1 MSNILDI
8 HPFLESFTRAGMYN
22 ALPPQMKSRKEKRAT
37 LDKNGVSNWEKRNMD
52 TFESIARFQYM
63 QNRKLI
69 DNERLLNGEFIE
81 SDYLDSEED
90 DFDFSEPLNKLI
102 SDGKLPKFVKHYDMF
117 RSVIETQ
124 IGEFEQAP
132 DTFGVV
138 GKGSKIISDKEQ
150 VQLDMLNEYVE
161 AELNRTFQEYLQRN
175 QIEIPEE
182 FKSEEEEQAFNQQM
196 QSMKEARTPQ
206 EIAMYMKMNP
216 RHQFEIWGEEEL
228 QKQIERFNLKKL
240 RREEFREYLV
250 VGRRFREITTTKT
263 GLSVK
268 PLNYV
273 NVFYH
278 KSPNVQYVQNGDYAG
293 TIELG
298 SASYIIDKYGHQ
310 LTKEQILTFETMTNA
325 EFKESKVKTDFF
337 GNSVNY
343 LDTFGNPYN
352 TFLPSSS
359 NLLNRLAPSLGMN
372 YLSYGALLPPSYQ
385 GNNIYGNRLYVVTKA
400 YWKSYELVGRLCW
413 TNPSTGLFEVVE
425 VDEDFIVP
433 KYIKELPYHNMEKE
447 PEENTIVWMYKTIIM
462 EGSKINNNT
471 SGQNTHGIYFNIK
484 KCDYQPVSKDG
495 MFKPLPI
502 FGQIANNK
510 NTKSVSQVDLIKPYQ
525 FLYNVVLNKAYKILE
540 RSILP
545 FVAHDI
551 RTLPNQKDWGG
562 DENLIKW
569 IETGNATGVAP
580 LDTSPSNT
588 LGANQGGQ
596 FPRVIDLDTTPRIIQ
611 HLNIAA
617 AIRSLALSQ
626 LGFTP
631 ERLGDVSQ
639 SDTAT
644 GINVSVNKSFNATA
658 SWFTDFY
665 ELEREILNYQLQV
678 AQWLQAN
685 NKDYSAQFS
694 SSIFTQSLLKSNY
707 QDLTL
712 YDLEVYV
719 TNSQEELRKLE
730 LYKKLGMELNT
741 TNTPMSSR
749 MEMGSMTNAQRILEV
764 VKFEEAKALQREQQ
778 MQQFQQQ
785 QEQAKT
791 EMEKEKIRIQQ
802 EQFYAKIEAEKEIAF
817 IKAKGYMDSDVQDT
831 DANKIPDALEYE
843 KFQTQAANEVS
854 KLGLSQDK
862 LNIEREREN
871 NRRIEAQQKLALEQ
885 QKAALKEKEIIQS
898 GINSKIMGDKSK

>member
-1 MSNILDI
+1 MTVVDV

-22 ALPPQMKSRKEKRAT
+22 ALPPQMKSRKIKRAN
-37 LDKNGVSNWEKRNMD
+37 LDENGVSNWEKRNMD

-63 QNRKLI
+63 YNRKLI

-81 SDYLDSEED
+81 SDYLESD
-90 DFDFSEPLNKLI
+90 DEDFSEPLNKLI
-102 SDGKLPKFVKHYDMF
+102 ADGKLPKFVKHYDMF

-124 IGEFEQAP
+124 VGEFEQAP

-138 GKGSKIISDKEQ
+138 GKGEQILNDKMQ
-150 VQLDMLNEYVE
+150 IQLDMLNEYVE
-161 AELNRTFQEYLQRN
+161 AEFMKSFQEYLQKN
-175 QIEIPEE
+175 QVPIPEE
-182 FKSEEEEQAFNQQM
+182 FKSEEEQQAFQQQM
-196 QSMKEARTPQ
+196 EQMKQARTPQ

-216 RHQFEIWGEEEL
+216 RHQFEIWAEEEL
-228 QKQIERFNLKKL
+228 KKQIERFNLKKI
-240 RREEFREYLV
+240 RREEFKDFLV

-263 GLSVK
+263 GLSIK

-278 KSPNVQYVQNGDYAG
+278 KSPNVQYVQNGDYVG

-298 SASYIIDKYGHQ
+298 TASFIIDKYGHQ
-310 LTKEQILTFETMTNA
+310 LTKKQILTFETMSNSD
-325 EFKESKVKTDFF
+325 FKESRAKTDFF

-343 LDTFGNPYN
+343 LDVSGNPYN
-352 TFLPSSS
+352 TFLPTSS
-359 NLLNRLAPSLGMN
+359 NLLNNLAPNLGMN
-372 YLSYGALLPPSYQ
+372 HLSFGNLIPPNYS

-413 TNPSTGLFEVVE
+413 NNPVNGFMEVIE

-433 KYIKELPYHNMEKE
+433 SYIKELPFHNMENE
-447 PEENTIVWMYKTIIM
+447 PEINTIVWMYKTIIM

-471 SGQNTHGIYFNIK
+471 TGQNTHGIYFNIK
-484 KCDYQPVSKDG
+484 KCEYQPQSKDG

-510 NTKSVSQVDLIKPYQ
+510 NTKAVSQVDLIKPYQ

-562 DENLIKW
+562 DESLIKW

-580 LDTSPSNT
+580 MDTSPSNT
-588 LGANQGGQ
+588 LGANNGGQ

-617 AIRSLALSQ
+617 AIRGLALSQ

-644 GINVSVNKSFNATA
+644 GINVSVSKSFNATA
-658 SWFTDFY
+658 SWFTEFY
-665 ELEREILNYQLQV
+665 DLEREILNYQLQV
-678 AQWLQAN
+678 AQWLQSN

-694 SSIFTQSLLKSNY
+694 NSIFSQSLLKTNY
-707 QDLTL
+707 QNLTL
-712 YDLEVYV
+712 YDLDVYV

-764 VKFEEAKALQREQQ
+764 VKWEEMKASQREQQ
-778 MQQFQQQ
+778 IQEFQQQ

-791 EMEKEKIRIQQ
+791 ELEKEKIRIQQ
-802 EQFYAKIEAEKEIAF
+802 EQFYAKLEAEKEIAF
-817 IKAKGYMDSDVQDT
+817 IRSSGYKEDQDSDI
-831 DANKIPDALEYE
+831 NKIPDALEYE

-862 LNIEREREN
+862 LNIEREKEQ
-871 NRRIEAQQKLALEQ
+871 NRRMEAQQKLSVEQ
-885 QKAALKEKEIIQS
+885 QKVALKEKEIIQS

>member
-1 MSNILDI
+1 MILDV

-22 ALPPQMKSRKEKRAT
+22 ALPPQMKSRKEKRAN
-37 LDKNGVSNWEKRNMD
+37 LDENGVSNWEKRNMD

-81 SDYLDSEED
+81 SDYLESDEE
-90 DFDFSEPLNKLI
+90 DFSEPLNKLI
-102 SDGKLPKFVKHYDMF
+102 ADGKLPKFVKHYDMF

-124 IGEFEQAP
+124 VGEFEQAP

-138 GKGSKIISDKEQ
+138 GKGEQILNDKMQ
-150 VQLDMLNEYVE
+150 IQLDMLNEYVE
-161 AELNRTFQEYLQRN
+161 AEFTKSFQEYLQKN
-175 QIEIPEE
+175 QVPIPEE
-182 FKSEEEEQAFNQQM
+182 FKSEEEQQAFQQQM
-196 QSMKEARTPQ
+196 EQMKQARTPK

-216 RHQFEIWGEEEL
+216 RHQFEIWAEEEL
-228 QKQIERFNLKKL
+228 KKQIERFNLKKL
-240 RREEFREYLV
+240 RREEFKDFLV

-273 NVFYH
+273 NVFFH
-278 KSPNVQYVQNGDYAG
+278 KSPNVQYIQHGDYAG

-298 SASYIIDKYGHQ
+298 SASFIIDKYGHQ
-310 LTKEQILTFETMTNA
+310 LTKKQILTFETMSNT
-325 EFKESKVKTDFF
+325 EFKESRAKTDFF

-343 LDTFGNPYN
+343 LDFSGNPYN

-359 NLLNRLAPSLGMN
+359 NILNRLAPSLGMN
-372 YLSYGALLPPSYQ
+372 YLSYGNLIPPSYAN
-385 GNNIYGNRLYVVTKA
+385 NNIYGNRLYVVTKA

-413 TNPSTGLFEVVE
+413 NNPSNGLFEVLE

-433 KYIKELPYHNMEKE
+433 SYIKELPYHNMQNE
-447 PEENTIVWMYKTIIM
+447 PELNTIVWMYKTIIM

-484 KCDYQPVSKDG
+484 KCEYQPQSKDG
-495 MFKPLPI
+495 MFKSLPI

-562 DENLIKW
+562 DESLIKW

-580 LDTSPSNT
+580 MDTSPSNT
-588 LGANQGGQ
+588 LGANNGGQ

-617 AIRSLALSQ
+617 AIRGLALSQ

-644 GINVSVNKSFNATA
+644 GINVSVSKSFNATA
-658 SWFTDFY
+658 SWFTEFY
-665 ELEREILNYQLQV
+665 DLEKEILNYQLQV
-678 AQWLQAN
+678 AQWLQSN

-694 SSIFTQSLLKSNY
+694 NSIFSQSLLKTNY
-707 QDLTL
+707 QNLTL
-712 YDLEVYV
+712 YDLDVYV

-730 LYKKLGMELNT
+730 LYKKLGIELNT

-764 VKFEEAKALQREQQ
+764 VKWEEEKAAQREQQ

-791 EMEKEKIRIQQ
+791 ELEKEKIRIQQ
-802 EQFYAKIEAEKEIAF
+802 EQFYAKLEAEKEIAF
-817 IKAKGYMDSDVQDT
+817 IRAKGYMDSEQQDA
-831 DANKIPDALEYE
+831 DLNKIPDALEYE

-862 LNIEREREN
+862 LNIEREKEQ
-871 NRRIEAQQKLALEQ
+871 NRRMEAQQKLSVEQ
-885 QKAALKEKEIIQS
+885 QKVALKEKEIIQS

>member
-1 MSNILDI
+1 MILDV
-8 HPFLESFTRAGMYN
+8 HPFLENFTRAGMYN
-22 ALPPQMKSRKEKRAT
+22 ALPPQMKSRKEKRAN
-37 LDKNGVSNWEKRNMD
+37 LDENGVSNWEKRNMD

-63 QNRKLI
+63 QHRKLI

-81 SDYLDSEED
+81 SDYLESDEE
-90 DFDFSEPLNKLI
+90 DFSEPLNKLI
-102 SDGKLPKFVKHYDMF
+102 ADGKLPKFVKHYDMF

-124 IGEFEQAP
+124 VGEFEQAP

-138 GKGSKIISDKEQ
+138 GKGEQILNDKMQ

-161 AELNRTFQEYLQRN
+161 AELTKTFQEYLQKN
-175 QIEIPEE
+175 QIVTPEE
-182 FKSEEEEQAFNQQM
+182 FQSEEEEQAFQQQM
-196 QSMKEARTPQ
+196 EQMKKARTPE
-206 EIAMYMKMNP
+206 EIGMYMKMNP
-216 RHQFEIWGEEEL
+216 RHQFEIWAEEEL
-228 QKQIERFNLKKL
+228 KKQIERFNIKKL
-240 RREEFREYLV
+240 RREEFKDYLV

-263 GLSVK
+263 GLSIK

-278 KSPNVQYVQNGDYAG
+278 KSPNIQYVQQGDYAG
-293 TIELG
+293 TVELA
-298 SASYIIDKYGHQ
+298 SASFIIDKYGHQ
-310 LTKEQILTFETMTNA
+310 LTKKQLLTFETMSNT
-325 EFKESKVKTDFF
+325 ELKESRARTDFF

-343 LDTFGNPYN
+343 LDFSGNPYN
-352 TFLPSSS
+352 TFLPSSN
-359 NLLNRLAPSLGMN
+359 NLLNRLAPNLGMN
-372 YLSYGALLPPSYQ
+372 HLSYGTLLPPSYEN
-385 GNNIYGNRLYVVTKA
+385 NNIYGNRLYVVTKA

-413 TNPSTGLFEVVE
+413 NNPSNDLFEVLE
-425 VDEDFIVP
+425 VDEDFIIP
-433 KYIKELPYHNMEKE
+433 SYIKELPYHNMQNE
-447 PEENTIVWMYKTIIM
+447 PELNTIVWMYKTIIM

-471 SGQNTHGIYFNIK
+471 TGQNTHGIYFNIK
-484 KCDYQPVSKDG
+484 KCEYQPQSKDG
-495 MFKPLPI
+495 MFKSLPI

-562 DENLIKW
+562 DESLIKW

-580 LDTSPSNT
+580 MDTSPSNT
-588 LGANQGGQ
+588 LGANSGGQ

-611 HLNIAA
+611 HLNIAS
-617 AIRSLALSQ
+617 AIRGLALSQ

-631 ERLGDVSQ
+631 ERLGDISQ

-644 GINVSVNKSFNATA
+644 GINVSITKSFNATA

-678 AQWLQAN
+678 AQWLQSN

-694 SSIFTQSLLKSNY
+694 NSILTQSLLKTNY
-707 QDLTL
+707 QNLTL
-712 YDLEVYV
+712 YDLDVYV

-730 LYKKLGMELNT
+730 MYKKLGMELNT
-741 TNTPMSSR
+741 TGTLMSSR

-764 VKFEEAKALQREQQ
+764 VKYEEEKAAEREQQ
-778 MQQFQQQ
+778 IQQFQQQ

-791 EMEKEKIRIQQ
+791 EIEKERIKIQQ
-802 EQFYAKIEAEKEIAF
+802 EQFYAKLEAEKEVAF
-817 IKAKGYMDSDVQDT
+817 IRSSGYKQDQ
-831 DANKIPDALEYE
+831 DQDLNKIPDALEYQ
-843 KFQTQAANEVS
+843 KFQSQASNEVS

-862 LNIEREREN
+862 LNVEREKEQ
-871 NRRIEAQQKLALEQ
+871 NRRTETQQKLSMEQ
-885 QKAALKEKEIIQS
+885 QKVALKEREIIQS
-898 GINSKIMGDKSK
+898 GINSRIMGDKTK